1 MRAFD
6 YDLFV
11 IGGGSGGVR
20 SGRLAAALGK
30 KVAIAEEFRYGGTCV
45 IRGCVPKKLYVYA
58 SLYSE
63 HFEDAAGFGW
73 DVGES
78 RFDWK
83 KLVAAKEQE
92 ITRLEGLYRKGLA
105 NAGAEMLD
113 TRAELV
119 GPNEVRLLATGKT
132 VTAERIVIAVGG
144 HPSPHDAL
152 PGHELCISSNEAFDL
167 PELPKSILIAG
178 GGYIAVEF
186 ANIFH
191 GLGVETTLIYR
202 GKEILSRFDQDLRRG
217 LHAAME
223 EKGIRILCEDIIQSV
238 SAGADGQ
245 RIAKTMKHG
254 EIAVDQVMLALGRV
268 PNTKG
273 LGLEN
278 AGVKTNER
286 GAIVVD
292 AFSRTSAPGIYALG
306 DVTDRVQLTPVA
318 IHEAMCFIE
327 TEYKNN
333 PTSPDHDLIA
343 TAVFS
348 QPEIGTVGLSEEE
361 AVRKYDELE
370 VYRAE
375 FRPMK
380 ATLSG
385 RKDRMIM
392 KLLVNA
398 ADRKVLGAHILG
410 HDAGEMAQLLGIS
423 LKAGCTKDDFDR
435 TMAVPPDRG
444 GGAGDHVSAEL
455 PCEEGRTGR
464 LSGGSAELQSNR
476 GSPCFLVGWLSKP
489 PVSVYKPA
497 SAT

>member
-1 MRAFD
+1 MASFD

-20 SGRLAAALGK
+20 SGRLAAAMGK

-58 SLYSE
+58 SQFAE
-63 HFEDAAGFGW
+63 HFEDSEGFGW
-73 DVGES
+73 TVGES
-78 RFDWK
+78 TFDWK
-83 KLVAAKEQE
+83 KLVAAKDKE
-92 ITRLEGLYRKGLA
+92 ITRLEGLYQKGLA
-105 NAGAEMLD
+105 NAGAEILHE
-113 TRAELV
+113 RAELT
-119 GPNEVRLLATGKT
+119 GPNTIKLKNSGRT

-144 HPSPHDAL
+144 HPTPHDAL

-167 PELPKSILIAG
+167 PELPKSIVIAG

-202 GKEILSRFDQDLRRG
+202 GKEILSRFDQDMRRG

-223 EKGIRILCEDIIQSV
+223 QKGIRILCEDLIQSV
-238 SAGADGQ
+238 SKNADG
-245 RIAKTMKHG
+245 RLTVETKKHG
-254 EIAVDQVMLALGRV
+254 ALTADQVMLALGRV
-268 PNTKG
+268 PNTTG
-273 LGLEN
+273 LGLEA
-278 AGVKTNER
+278 AGVAVNER
-286 GAIVVD
+286 GAVIID

-327 TEYKNN
+327 TEYKGN
-333 PTSPDHDLIA
+333 PTSPDHELIA

-361 AVRKYDELE
+361 AAKKFADLE
-370 VYRAE
+370 IYRAE

-385 RKDRMIM
+385 RAEKTIM
-392 KLLVNA
+392 KLIVNA

-410 HDAGEMAQLLGIS
+410 HEAGEMAQLLGIT

-435 TMAVPPDRG
+435 TMAVHPT
-444 GGAGDHVSAEL
+444 ASEEL
-455 PCEEGRTGR
+455 VTMYSPSYRIRNGERT
-464 LSGGSAELQSNR
+464 
-476 GSPCFLVGWLSKP
+476 V
-489 PVSVYKPA
+489 
-497 SAT
+497 